1 MRTKFIMKIIQ
12 KFVLRKMNNSPYLS
26 GDSVAE
32 LCDFIVPS
40 PLPEQNQL
48 RNKVIKSKSIFINGH
63 DLREFANL
71 VGELLDGKVLISGNS
86 DQNFTSP
93 LVLKS
98 KPNLILCQNNAIK
111 NQSEIKT
118 LPIGIEN
125 IKLARSGF
133 KYQHRGAHSFKYLD
147 RVLIP
152 PMSPTNVTRVSV
164 VQYAKRHPEIFDLK
178 SEYLST
184 SRYFRLLK
192 DYKFVFACEGNGFD
206 THRLWE
212 ILYKNAFPIV
222 LRSDWSDSL
231 SWLNLPIMSIDK
243 IEDVTKSNLR
253 EFFEKNSNF
262 VAIETPQLWI
272 PFWKNLLLTKT
283 KNENLLN

>member
-133 KYQHRGAHSFKYLD
+133 KHQHRGVYSFKYLD

-152 PMSPTNVTRVSV
+152 PMSPTNLTRVSV
-164 VQYAKRHPEIFDLK
+164 IQYAKKHPEIFDVK

-184 SRYFRLLK
+184 SKYFKLLK
-192 DYKFVFACEGNGFD
+192 NYKFIFACEGNGFD

-222 LRSDWSDSL
+222 LRSEWTDSL
-231 SWLNLPIMSIDK
+231 NWLNLPILSIDK
-243 IEDVTKSNLR
+243 IEDITKSKLL
-253 EFFEKNSNF
+253 EFFEKNENF
-262 VAIETPQLWI
+262 VAKETLQLWI
-272 PFWKNLLLTKT
+272 PYWKNLLLAKT
-283 KNENLLN
+283 KNENLLS